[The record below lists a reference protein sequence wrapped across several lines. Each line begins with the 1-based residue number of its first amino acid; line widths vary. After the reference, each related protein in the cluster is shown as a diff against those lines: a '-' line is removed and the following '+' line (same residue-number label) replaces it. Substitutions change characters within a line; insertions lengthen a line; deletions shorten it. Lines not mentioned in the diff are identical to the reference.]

1 MAAPPTRDGP
11 RVNEEIRI
19 PQVRLI
25 DQDGEMQGVLTVREA
40 MQRAFAVGLDLVEIS
55 PNADPPVCKILD
67 FGKFKY
73 EQQKKRNEAK
83 KKQKVIEI
91 KEIKVRPNI
100 DENDYQVKMR
110 AMKSFIE
117 EGDKVKV
124 TLRFRGREMAHQD
137 IGVRVLER
145 IRAEMDTDV
154 QGGANAADGKPPDGD
169 GAVAEVAA
177 GRRVHPRRGSAI
189 RSSHWTPGH
198 ISAAHLA
205 NKSQRPPHWSSQSD
219 ISSSGDPRQ
228 KQSFQVRWQR
238 NSSWD
243 HSACEWF
250 DTTPIDGEIT
260 SAR

>member
-1 MAAPPTRDGP
+1 MPAPPTREGP

-25 DQDGEMQGVLTVREA
+25 DQDGEMQGVMTAREA

-73 EQQKKRNEAK
+73 EQQKKKNEAK

-145 IRAEMDTDV
+145 IRQEMDPTSKV
-154 QGGANAADGKPPDGD
+154 EQM
-169 GAVAEVAA
+169 
-177 GRRVHPRRGSAI
+177 PRMENRQMVMVLS
-189 RSSHWTPGH
+189 
-198 ISAAHLA
+198 
-205 NKSQRPPHWSSQSD
+205 
-219 ISSSGDPRQ
+219 PR
-228 KQSFQVRWQR
+228 
-238 NSSWD
+238 
-243 HSACEWF
+243 
-250 DTTPIDGEIT
+250 
-260 SAR
+260 

>member
-25 DQDGEMQGVLTVREA
+25 DQDGEMQGVMTAREA

-73 EQQKKRNEAK
+73 EQQKKKNEAK

-145 IRAEMDTDV
+145 IRAEMDATTKV
-154 QGGANAADGKPPDGD
+154 EQM
-169 GAVAEVAA
+169 
-177 GRRVHPRRGSAI
+177 PRMENRQMVMVLS
-189 RSSHWTPGH
+189 
-198 ISAAHLA
+198 
-205 NKSQRPPHWSSQSD
+205 
-219 ISSSGDPRQ
+219 PR
-228 KQSFQVRWQR
+228 
-238 NSSWD
+238 
-243 HSACEWF
+243 
-250 DTTPIDGEIT
+250 
-260 SAR
+260 

>member
-1 MAAPPTRDGP
+1 MQAPPTRDGP
-11 RVNEEIRI
+11 RVNEEIRV

-25 DQDGEMQGVLTVREA
+25 DQDGEMMGVMSARDA
-40 MQRAFAVGLDLVEIS
+40 MLRAFTVGLDLVEIS

-67 FGKFKY
+67 YGKFKY
-73 EQQKKRNEAK
+73 EQQKKKNEAK

-145 IRAEMDTDV
+145 IRSEMDLTTKV
-154 QGGANAADGKPPDGD
+154 EQM
-169 GAVAEVAA
+169 
-177 GRRVHPRRGSAI
+177 PRLENRQMVMVLS
-189 RSSHWTPGH
+189 
-198 ISAAHLA
+198 
-205 NKSQRPPHWSSQSD
+205 
-219 ISSSGDPRQ
+219 PR
-228 KQSFQVRWQR
+228 
-238 NSSWD
+238 
-243 HSACEWF
+243 
-250 DTTPIDGEIT
+250 
-260 SAR
+260 